1 MIKKYSFDV
10 FKPNWPRWK
19 IRLADFLLNSL
30 RFLKVR
36 KANSLLT
43 KYGDFKNHMFI
54 GKVTDE
60 LGHKFK
66 FYGQENIPK
75 TGSVTIIANHPGGAD
90 VLATINAIGEV
101 RSDFVILAN
110 ELICVEPVVDIVLP
124 VNLLSRSSKIDLDA
138 VHKAYADGKAVV
150 YFAAGKNS
158 RYNEKGELRDRKWRT
173 TFLDFAMKYHTP
185 VIVLNIGGSNNQLF
199 YRVAKIRENN
209 KRLKYV
215 PLENF
220 FQLRELIIP
229 KSDTI
234 PLLFS
239 EPISKEYIEERL
251 SSLET
256 KEKRSLA
263 DDLYN
268 FLYRMT
274 KDNLLFSKK

>member
-10 FKPNWPRWK
+10 FKPNWPNWK
-19 IRLADFLLNSL
+19 IRLGDLFLNSI

-36 KANSLLT
+36 KANSLLN
-43 KYGDFKNHMFI
+43 KYGDFKNHVFI
-54 GKVTDE
+54 GKVTDD

-101 RSDFVILAN
+101 RPDFVILAN

-124 VNLLSRSSKIDLDA
+124 VNLLSRSSKIDLA
-138 VHKAYADGKAVV
+138 EVHKAYADGKAVV

-158 RYNEKGELRDRKWRT
+158 RYNENGELRDRKWRT
-173 TFLDFAMKYHTP
+173 TFLDFALKYKTP
-185 VIVLNIGGSNNQLF
+185 LVVLNIGGSNNQLF

-229 KSDTI
+229 KSETI

-239 EPISKEYIEERL
+239 EPISQAYIEERIDNL
-251 SSLET
+251 DT
-256 KEKRSLA
+256 REKRSFA
-263 DDLYN
+263 DDLYD

-274 KDNLLFSKK
+274 EDNLLFSKK

>member
-1 MIKKYSFDV
+1 
-10 FKPNWPRWK
+10 
-19 IRLADFLLNSL
+19 
-30 RFLKVR
+30 
-36 KANSLLT
+36 
-43 KYGDFKNHMFI
+43 MFI

-66 FYGQENIPK
+66 FYGQDNIPK

-274 KDNLLFSKK
+274 EDNLLFSKK